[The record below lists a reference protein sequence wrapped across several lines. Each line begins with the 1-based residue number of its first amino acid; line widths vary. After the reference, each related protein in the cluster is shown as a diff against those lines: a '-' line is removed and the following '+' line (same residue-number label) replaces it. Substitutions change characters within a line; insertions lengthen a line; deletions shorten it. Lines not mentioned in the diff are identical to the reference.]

1 MKKIYFTRK
10 NLIELGFVFLFFA
23 LFLFVYVCVDGNHTF
38 MAKENPV
45 ELIYLGFNFPSVGL
59 GIMGYLVGLLFT
71 IYGVVYDAG
80 LILIRR
86 LVKFRK
92 ERFWSTKWV
101 LINVGW
107 LVLCLLLSLGL
118 GAGLAAIVEP
128 ENVSLIMMAFGG
140 SLLISVLIYI
150 IAAMIIGAVF
160 LLIVNF
166 KNIDKPYRFFN
177 IDEQEQYEQSI
188 DEEIKQEEDSQAN
201 IEQQFGDTPINKN
214 ISNNNI
220 VGQGGAVMNATTSSN
235 NEIVLGNREK
245 VFPSLSSI
253 DKDFSGFEENNL
265 ADIDI
270 NLDKL
275 CNEFRNYLCKEENL
289 YFDIETIRSF
299 ISALATSRIIIL
311 EGLSG
316 TGKSSLPRYF
326 SKFISS
332 DSTFIAVQTTF
343 RDKSSLIGYFNDFS
357 QTYNETDFLKA
368 LYKANYTKD
377 HINVMV
383 LDEFNI
389 ARVEYYFADFLSV
402 LEYPKQ
408 DWKIRVMNLPYEFD
422 APTMLHDGV
431 LKIEENTYFVCTA
444 NKDDSTYSIS
454 DKVYD
459 RAIILDFDD
468 KNEPFTVKEEVK
480 PIRLGYH
487 QLQKLF
493 NDALKDKN
501 NRLTDDDLKQ
511 FSAITN
517 YVLENFD
524 VAFGNRILNQI
535 NTFVPVYVKTGGTK
549 LEALDFMF
557 ARKIL
562 YKLEGRFEDYVK
574 NNLIA
579 LKHLI
584 EKTYSA
590 NEFKMSKRM
599 IDQMIKRL

>member
-1 MKKIYFTRK
+1 
-10 NLIELGFVFLFFA
+10 
-23 LFLFVYVCVDGNHTF
+23 
-38 MAKENPV
+38 
-45 ELIYLGFNFPSVGL
+45 
-59 GIMGYLVGLLFT
+59 
-71 IYGVVYDAG
+71 
-80 LILIRR
+80 
-86 LVKFRK
+86 
-92 ERFWSTKWV
+92 
-101 LINVGW
+101 
-107 LVLCLLLSLGL
+107 
-118 GAGLAAIVEP
+118 
-128 ENVSLIMMAFGG
+128 
-140 SLLISVLIYI
+140 
-150 IAAMIIGAVF
+150 
-160 LLIVNF
+160 
-166 KNIDKPYRFFN
+166 
-177 IDEQEQYEQSI
+177 
-188 DEEIKQEEDSQAN
+188 
-201 IEQQFGDTPINKN
+201 
-214 ISNNNI
+214 
-220 VGQGGAVMNATTSSN
+220 
-235 NEIVLGNREK
+235 
-245 VFPSLSSI
+245 
-253 DKDFSGFEENNL
+253 
-265 ADIDI
+265 
-270 NLDKL
+270 
-275 CNEFRNYLCKEENL
+275 
-289 YFDIETIRSF
+289 
-299 ISALATSRIIIL
+299 
-311 EGLSG
+311 
-316 TGKSSLPRYF
+316 
-326 SKFISS
+326 
-332 DSTFIAVQTTF
+332 
-343 RDKSSLIGYFNDFS
+343 
-357 QTYNETDFLKA
+357 
-368 LYKANYTKD
+368 
-377 HINVMV
+377 MV

-574 NNLIA
+574 NNLIT

-584 EKTYSA
+584 EKTYST